1 MNIDLTKKT
10 KNHFEKVFFKLVNNE
25 FFKKAM

>member
-1 MNIDLTKKT
+1 MNTDLTKKT
-10 KNHFEKVFFKLVNNE
+10 KNYFEKVFFKLVNNE